1 MRRTV
6 LSAAALAFLAVP
18 VATVSASAADATP
31 SARPSARPS
40 AVTAPAPSAE
50 PSRAAGGDTRTPR
63 PVPSRPATRGQ
74 VSVVPNG
81 APDTGVAST
90 STGSG
95 SQNALL
101 GGGAAA
107 VLAGGGAAVLLVRR
121 RRATGA

>member
-6 LSAAALAFLAVP
+6 LSAVALAFLAVP

-31 SARPSARPS
+31 SARPSA
-40 AVTAPAPSAE
+40 VTAPAPSAE
-50 PSRAAGGDTRTPR
+50 PSRAPGGDTRTPR

-101 GGGAAA
+101 GGAAAA